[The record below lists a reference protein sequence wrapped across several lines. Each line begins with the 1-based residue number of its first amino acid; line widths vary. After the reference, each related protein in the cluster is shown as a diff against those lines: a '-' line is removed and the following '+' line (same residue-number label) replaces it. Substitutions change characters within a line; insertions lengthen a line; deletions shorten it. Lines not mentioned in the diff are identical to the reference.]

1 VQSPRPPILIGGGGR
16 RVLTVAGQWA
26 DIVGINF
33 ALTKGVIDASAGPNG
48 TAEVTEEKIGWIRD
62 AAGDRFDAIE
72 LQVRVHLAIVT
83 DDRKGTA
90 DALAPAFGLT
100 PEQALQTPHALAG
113 TVEEIADDLLER
125 RERFGI
131 SSIGIGLDAMDAL
144 APVVARLAET

>member
-16 RVLTVAGQWA
+16 RVLSVAGQWA
-26 DIVGINF
+26 DIVGLNF

-48 TAEVTEEKIGWIRD
+48 TAEATEEKIGWIRA
-62 AAGDRFDAIE
+62 AAGARFDDIE

-83 DDRKGTA
+83 DDRKGVA
-90 DALAPAFGLT
+90 EALAGGFGLT
-100 PEQALQTPHALAG
+100 PEQSLQTPHALAG
-113 TVEEIADDLLER
+113 TVEEIVDDLLAR

-144 APVVARLAET
+144 APVVARLAGT